1 MPAKSRPG
9 ETAQRAT
16 PGTNRGLSVAMRV
29 PTGRGGGW
37 LASAGPPRGA
47 FPFVAPSWHPR
58 CVRMARGTATP
69 IGALPRW
76 LGPCLEPTR
85 PARSPPGSPEARVGQ
100 SVLGVQSASAPLRVL
115 GPWPERAGVASW
127 RAPQGRQMG
136 PGAHGDRPLSP
147 WASYAPLLARVALG
161 SQLSTATPELEKTNP
176 ESAELCAAVAGDLV
190 GGSGR
195 PSIETWPPRRDL
207 SPWSTGG
214 GVPDTTISP
223 FNNSKFQ
230 LSLRFQGV

>member
-1 MPAKSRPG
+1 MYFVYELLSKRLIQFVSEIFRNCVCG

-16 PGTNRGLSVAMRV
+16 PRPNRGLSVAMRV

-69 IGALPRW
+69 IGTLPRW
-76 LGPCLEPTR
+76 LGPCPEPTR
-85 PARSPPGSPEARVGQ
+85 PARSPPGSPEARIGQ
-100 SVLGVQSASAPLRVL
+100 SGQGVQSASAPLRVL

-147 WASYAPLLARVALG
+147 WASYGPPLARVVQRLKLSAATAGVTLTGTNAL
-161 SQLSTATPELEKTNP
+161 T
-176 ESAELCAAVAGDLV
+176 
-190 GGSGR
+190 
-195 PSIETWPPRRDL
+195 
-207 SPWSTGG
+207 
-214 GVPDTTISP
+214 
-223 FNNSKFQ
+223 
-230 LSLRFQGV
+230 SLPVLAS